1 MIIDGKALA
10 ADVEV
15 ETAERV
21 KKLAEK
27 GIVPGLATVLVGE
40 NPASQ
45 MYIRLKHSAC
55 TRVGIRS
62 ENVVLPENSS
72 EEELIAKI
80 QELNGRPDING
91 ILLQL
96 PLPKGLSP
104 QKAMMSILPE
114 KDVDGFHPVNM
125 GALLLGAER
134 LVPCTPR
141 GIIYALERL
150 GKKLE
155 GAEAVIVGHSNVV
168 GKPLAAMLL
177 NRNATVQVCHV
188 FTKDLAE
195 HTRDAEILVVAA
207 GVPALIKKE
216 MVRPGAIVF
225 DVGINRVG
233 DKTVGDVDFDGRK
246 GHCLGH
252 NPCSGRRRTAHGGHA
267 ALPDGIGGREPDDLK
282 MSLVI
287 ALAASREAVIGAD
300 RRAIAFL
307 GPCPELEEELYSGQI
322 KNDQELADRARE
334 LGASLQVSDG
344 REKVWRRGD
353 LLVGEVTEISA
364 KLSRRRRI
372 YLTPGASLQVDITSG
387 EDSTSAGRG
396 RRRRGED
403 QSLGRRGV
411 HSLWQ
416 PFHTEAG
423 LRRGGPGGGKGKRG
437 SHQEHPGKSRR

>member
-1 MIIDGKALA
+1 LIEMIIDGKALA
-10 ADVEV
+10 AEVEV
-15 ETAERV
+15 ETSQRV
-21 KKLAEK
+21 KKLAER

-72 EEELIAKI
+72 EEDLIAKI
-80 QELNGRPDING
+80 QELNGRPDITG

-141 GIIYALERL
+141 GIIYALEKL
-150 GKKLE
+150 GMKLE

-168 GKPLAAMLL
+168 GKPIAAMLL

-195 HTRDAEILVVAA
+195 HTKDAEILIVAA

-233 DKTVGDVDFDGRK
+233 DKTVGDVDFENVKD
-246 GHCLGH
+246 
-252 NPCSGRRRTAHGGHA
+252 
-267 ALPDGIGGREPDDLK
+267 
-282 MSLVI
+282 I
-287 ALAASREAVIGAD
+287 AS
-300 RRAIAFL
+300 AI
-307 GPCPELEEELYSGQI
+307 
-322 KNDQELADRARE
+322 
-334 LGASLQVSDG
+334 
-344 REKVWRRGD
+344 
-353 LLVGEVTEISA
+353 
-364 KLSRRRRI
+364 
-372 YLTPGASLQVDITSG
+372 TPV
-387 EDSTSAGRG
+387 
-396 RRRRGED
+396 
-403 QSLGRRGV
+403 
-411 HSLWQ
+411 
-416 PFHTEAG
+416 
-423 LRRGGPGGGKGKRG
+423 PGGVGPLTVAMLLSQTVFAAERQAK
-437 SHQEHPGKSRR
+437 